1 MELRQLRYFIKAKEL
16 LSFTEAAE
24 HLNISQSTL
33 SQQIKQLEDEL
44 GMPLF
49 NRIGKRISITEAG
62 NVFAEYARKSLERS
76 LEGFLALQDLK
87 GLKSGQ
93 LNIGVSY
100 GLRTMLIPALISFT
114 DKYPAIKIKI
124 IFETTQVLIEQLKKS
139 KLDFVFSFKG
149 EQADSSLNYLALFT
163 SQMVFVTVSAADFAG
178 KDYVTLKEIVALPL
192 VMPSIGY
199 STTKSVMK
207 AFQEAELIPDISIEV
222 NDIPT
227 LIEMVKTG
235 KWHTILAQTSV
246 IKEKNLLSIPIKEMS
261 MQRTAV
267 IISQKDVYE
276 TKAMTAFWKEFKKVL
291 EG

>member
-227 LIEMVKTG
+227 LLEMVKTG